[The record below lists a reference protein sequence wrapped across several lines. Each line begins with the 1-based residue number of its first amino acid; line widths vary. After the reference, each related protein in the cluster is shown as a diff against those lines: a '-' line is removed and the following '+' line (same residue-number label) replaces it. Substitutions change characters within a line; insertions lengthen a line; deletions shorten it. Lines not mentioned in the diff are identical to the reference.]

1 MIAAGEVVGIE
12 VLDHV
17 VVGEGRYVSFAEAGM
32 LAS

>member
-12 VLDHV
+12 VLDHI

-32 LAS
+32 MK